1 SVMAPTIFRPVFIAS
16 TVSLPK
22 AVRPTTLR
30 VENEPL
36 MDSTSLASLDR
47 STSCTARWRSFA
59 PLTDSLNGSLVPL
72 KDILDLSLSNMVIV
86 SAAESRN
93 LELSNR
99 SRKTRSSILDMC
111 HLQRLVFDSILTLS
125 SYLPQEVTL
134 KLFEDWDE
142 RGVDVIHAL
151 NVPTG
156 ASTVTIL
163 DDDGDVDTFVDVS
176 VPELDLGAASGC
188 RDRVVPALRGTTG
201 PLWCLVCNVQDDH
214 LAVLVEDR
222 HVVASR
228 DLIDRVLKL
237 VRRSEQL
244 HLERHCYLVV
254 GCTPAHG
261 RVGCIS
267 QSGGAG
273 GIPALAH
280 SLFRTTL
287 GCLRCSLV
295 SRDPS
300 TSCGA
305 DDFTITIVSA
315 DSKLK

>member
-1 SVMAPTIFRPVFIAS
+1 
-16 TVSLPK
+16 
-22 AVRPTTLR
+22 
-30 VENEPL
+30 
-36 MDSTSLASLDR
+36 LASLDR

-111 HLQRLVFDSILTLS
+111 HLQRLVFDSILTL
-125 SYLPQEVTL
+125 

-142 RGVDVIHAL
+142 RVVAVIHAL

-201 PLWCLVCNVQDDH
+201 PLWCRVCKVLDAD

-228 DLIDRVLKL
+228 DLIDRVLNL

-261 RVGCIS
+261 RVGCI
-267 QSGGAG
+267 
-273 GIPALAH
+273 
-280 SLFRTTL
+280 
-287 GCLRCSLV
+287 
-295 SRDPS
+295 
-300 TSCGA
+300 
-305 DDFTITIVSA
+305 
-315 DSKLK
+315 